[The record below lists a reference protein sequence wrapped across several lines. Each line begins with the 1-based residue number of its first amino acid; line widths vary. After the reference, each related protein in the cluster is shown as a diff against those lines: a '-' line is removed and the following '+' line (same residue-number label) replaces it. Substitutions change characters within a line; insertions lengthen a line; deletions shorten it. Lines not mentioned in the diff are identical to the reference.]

1 MKPIKIILFF
11 SILISLGSCSI
22 EKRRYMPGYSITWKT
37 EKFQSESIS
46 AKDSSISNYPITSYN
61 DSLENYPISTS
72 RDSSLFFHNPI
83 NSNSII
89 AQIAEKDSPFF
100 NNQHK
105 IQQNKKKEIDVEKES
120 KESLFFAVLAFC
132 LFLLGIGLHIMMLGW
147 YNISFILFIFASCCL
162 LGALVLAV
170 LGLIK
175 SIKTLNYLRKNPE
188 EKKKNK
194 KRAIAGL
201 LINPITLFLMLLLL
215 LFYISTA
222 SNY

>member
-1 MKPIKIILFF
+1 
-11 SILISLGSCSI
+11 
-22 EKRRYMPGYSITWKT
+22 MPGYSITWKS
-37 EKFQSESIS
+37 EKFESESIS

-72 RDSSLFFHNPI
+72 SDSSVLVHNPI

-89 AQIAEKDSPFF
+89 AQIPEKDSPFF
-100 NNQHK
+100 NN
-105 IQQNKKKEIDVEKES
+105 QNKKKEIDVEKES
-120 KESLFFAVLAFC
+120 KKSVFFAVLAFC

-170 LGLIK
+170 FGLIK

-201 LINPITLFLMLLLL
+201 LINPITLVLMLLLL
-215 LFYISTA
+215 LFYILTA